1 MSYKRNRSFKPVC
14 KKIIQRNGK
23 KIQFLC
29 IQDYVMRT
37 KHLNLHAIFFS
48 GKCLFEYKIQFAT
61 EKKTKKIF
69 GAISSLLGKIFCVA
83 IKKMLVMQ
91 LPFMEN
97 VMITVFFP
105 KGNIV
110 FSSQTQTLQTPMQIY
125 HVKFE
130 YQFHSPIH

>member
-61 EKKTKKIF
+61 EKKPKRFLGQFQVYLEKFFVSPSKK
-69 GAISSLLGKIFCVA
+69 C
-83 IKKMLVMQ
+83 
-91 LPFMEN
+91 
-97 VMITVFFP
+97 
-105 KGNIV
+105 
-110 FSSQTQTLQTPMQIY
+110 
-125 HVKFE
+125 
-130 YQFHSPIH
+130 